1 MKLPFLN
8 RHEISYPNIIGAWQQ
23 PMWNMMFFL
32 GYLYI
37 SPTSECLQMLRE
49 IYLREFNEIHF
60 RIK

>member
-37 SPTSECLQMLRE
+37 FQHLYAVKCSEKYTYVSSTKYTLE
-49 IYLREFNEIHF
+49 
-60 RIK
+60 